1 MLLLLL
7 LLLVYTL
14 RLVHSTCNC
23 EGLLCCADTVNG
35 IRPCLLV
42 AALSHGL
49 ELQAHLR
56 ELL

>member
-1 MLLLLL
+1 VLLLL